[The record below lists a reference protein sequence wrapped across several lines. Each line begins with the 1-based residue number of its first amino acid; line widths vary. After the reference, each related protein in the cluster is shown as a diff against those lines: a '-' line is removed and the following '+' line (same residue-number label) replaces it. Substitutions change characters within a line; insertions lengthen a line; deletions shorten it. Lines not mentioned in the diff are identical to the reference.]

1 MAGDDEEVPDTETG
15 TEGSDTEGQDTGGG
29 NDAGEVSTEH
39 ADDQADDGE
48 QNDQIEADAGGK
60 PSRGEARFQRLA
72 NETKAAREEAAAA
85 RREAEDL
92 RRQQWQQNSQQSE
105 QQQREMLALMTPDE
119 RAEYRIKQFET
130 KQAQERQQDQ
140 HRIASLLDKTAF
152 DAKATVNPV
161 YARHKD
167 AVEERFQEQL
177 RQGRPVEREI
187 LLKLH
192 LGELALQGA
201 AKSGGQRRQA
211 QNRVQSQRVSAG
223 SGKGDAATERG
234 KAGDSPASR
243 LKDVYI

>member
-1 MAGDDEEVPDTETG
+1 MAGDDDEILETG
-15 TEGSDTEGQDTGGG
+15 TKGEVAEGQ
-29 NDAGEVSTEH
+29 NAGAGDDEAEVSAEQP
-39 ADDQADDGE
+39 DLEADDGE
-48 QNDQIEADAGGK
+48 PEVAVDADAK

-72 NETKAAREEAAAA
+72 NETKAAREDAAVA

-92 RRQQWQQNSQQSE
+92 RRQQWTQQSQQTE

-119 RAEYRIKQFET
+119 RTEYRINQFRTEQT
-130 KQAQERQQDQ
+130 QQRQQDQ

-201 AKSGGQRRQA
+201 GKAGAARRQA
-211 QNRVQSQRVSAG
+211 AGRVQSQKVSAG

-234 KAGDSPASR
+234 RAGDTPASR